1 MDTFDQSA
9 AAWDSNPLHWERSKA
24 IARMIRQKI
33 NLNPTMMAMEYG
45 AGTGILSFLL
55 KDSLK
60 EIILMDNSIE
70 MVKVMEEK
78 VKSAQ
83 ASHLKPVFFN
93 LETGDYAEQ
102 TFDLIFSQMVMHHV
116 SDVKSIIKSFHA
128 LLNDKGKLV
137 IADLYAEDGSFH
149 GDGFTGHLGFDVE
162 NLAMLI
168 REAGFENIS
177 HEQCF
182 VVKKQTEKYG
192 TREFP
197 VFILTAVKRA

>member
-1 MDTFDQSA
+1 METFDQSA
-9 AAWDSNPLHWERSKA
+9 ASWDNNPMHWERSKA
-24 IARMIRQKI
+24 IARIIRQKI
-33 NLNPTMMAMEYG
+33 DLNPTMTAMEYG

-93 LETGDYAEQ
+93 LETDDYAEQ

-116 SDVKSIIKSFHA
+116 ADVKSIIKTFHE
-128 LLNDKGKLV
+128 LLNEDGHLV

-162 NLAMLI
+162 DLAKLT

-182 VVKKQTEKYG
+182 VVKKQTDNNEIK
-192 TREFP
+192 EFP
-197 VFILTAVKRA
+197 VFILTAVKRT